1 MTNPLTE
8 LLAERQAHIEAGA
21 TTPLPTHYA
30 VNDLAAALHPET
42 QYLRITKVV
51 NHGTTAKSF
60 YLAPNSA
67 QGTQHLAYFQ
77 AGQYLSIQLMI
88 GHSHVTRAYALR
100 SAPQAAL
107 HDEYI
112 LTIKLVPT
120 GFVTPY
126 IFAHWQV
133 GTLVTASAPM
143 GQLTYNRFRDQH
155 HVLGIAG
162 GSGITPFYTLAS
174 AVADGTE
181 NFDLTILY
189 GSRKHDAILL
199 GDDLAA
205 IAANSDHVKLVNVL
219 SDETYPGYE
228 HGFINLA
235 IMQKYAD
242 LAHTSIFVCG
252 PGALSKF
259 IANEVAPLHLP
270 AGRLRQEL
278 SGQLPAPTPT
288 ETTPATVQVTVKIQD
303 TTQVV
308 TANTKEPLI
317 VALERAGIIVPAACR
332 SGECGWCRARVIS
345 GDVNVPKI
353 ADHRRAAD
361 REFGYVHLCAT
372 FAKSDLT
379 IEVPVHDLAN
389 QFG

>member
-51 NHGTTAKSF
+51 THGTDAKSF
-60 YLAPNSA
+60 YLAPNLDK
-67 QGTQHLAYFQ
+67 GTTHLAYFQ
-77 AGQYLSIQLMI
+77 AGQYLSVRFAI
-88 GHSHVTRAYALR
+88 GNSHVTRAYALR
-100 SAPQAAL
+100 SAPKVAL
-107 HDEYI
+107 SDTYI
-112 LTIKLVPT
+112 LTIKLVPN

-126 IFAHWQV
+126 VFDHWQV
-133 GTLVTASAPM
+133 GTLVEASAPM
-143 GQLTYNRFRDQH
+143 GQLTYNRFRDQP

-162 GSGITPFYTLAS
+162 GSGITPFYALAS

-181 NFDLTILY
+181 DFDLTILY
-189 GSRKHDAILL
+189 GSRRHDAILL
-199 GDDLAA
+199 GDELAA
-205 IAANSDHVKLVNVL
+205 IAAKSDRIKLVNVL
-219 SDETYPGYE
+219 SDEDYPGYE
-228 HGFINLA
+228 HGFINLDL
-235 IMQKYAD
+235 MKKYAD
-242 LAHTSIFVCG
+242 LDHTSIYVCG

-259 IANEVAPLHLP
+259 VASELAPQHLP

-278 SGQLPAPTPT
+278 SGQLPAPTPA
-288 ETTPATVQVTVKIQD
+288 ESRPKTVQVTVKIQD
-303 TTQVV
+303 TTQII
-308 TANTKEPLI
+308 TANTQEPLI

-345 GDVNVPKI
+345 GDVNVPQL

-379 IEVPVHDLAN
+379 IEVPVHDLAD